1 MPLID
6 SPKDKQSSKARQ
18 CRQDL
23 PSSIY
28 DQDEEKNQDTLAS
41 KKIRDTLTGLAAS
54 NQKT

>member
-41 KKIRDTLTGLAAS
+41 KKIRDALIGLAAS
-54 NQKT
+54 NEKT

>member
-28 DQDEEKNQDTLAS
+28 DQDEEKNQDTLVT
-41 KKIRDTLTGLAAS
+41 KKVRNAFTGLAAP
-54 NQKT
+54 NEKN